1 MTDYPKLI
9 KDYHAGLTDPNT
21 EVPDQMERFTALIEA
36 CSVDGELSEKV
47 KELIA
52 LAIAMSARSEVCIKH
67 HAGAALK
74 AGVTRDEIGA
84 MIGLATMMGCG
95 PSSVYGVEALRVY
108 DDYAARAG

>member
-21 EVPDQMERFTALIEA
+21 EVPEQMERFTALSKA
-36 CSVDGELSEKV
+36 CSEEGELSEKV

-52 LAIAMSARSEVCIKH
+52 LAIAISAQCDVCIKH
-67 HAGAALK
+67 HAGAALR
-74 AGVTRDEIGA
+74 AGVTRNEIGA

-95 PSSVYGVEALRVY
+95 PSSVYGVEALRAY
-108 DDYAARAG
+108 DDFAAKAG